1 MLYSD
6 RLTKELKA
14 ALKRLGMKIVS
25 RNGEVFEITDNPV
38 TFKADMSGYRDLEN
52 VSADEIERIVV
63 RLQKEAEA
71 ETRMV
76 SFTNGQEFLR
86 YILLP
91 EEEVTEHMV
100 SADFAA
106 GLKKVVVCT
115 VDDMH
120 IKLFDEKYLQRWA
133 VPKEVAISAAD
144 KNMCRLMDNCEFIVI
159 ELRPG
164 LKAVEVDAEYPVFT
178 AAFIACNNFRPRMS
192 KLLGEK
198 YIVLAPSS
206 SSVIAL
212 ENLTKDVADKI
223 GREVVS
229 AYNYAERPLTTAAL
243 VFDQTGITVAGKFDP
258 ERSYSK

>member
-1 MLYSD
+1 MLYAD
-6 RLTKELKA
+6 RLTKELKNV
-14 ALKRLGMKIVS
+14 LKRLGMKIVS
-25 RNGEVFEITDNPV
+25 RNGDVFEITDNHV

-52 VSADEIERIVV
+52 VSACTIENLIL

-133 VPKEVAISAAD
+133 VPKEVAVSAAD
-144 KNMCRLMDNCEFIVI
+144 KNMCRLMDSCEFIET
-159 ELRPG
+159 ELRSD
-164 LKAVEVDAEYPVFT
+164 LKAVEIEPKYPVFT
-178 AAFIACNNFRPRMS
+178 AAFVACNNFRLKMS
-192 KLLGEK
+192 GLLGET
-198 YIVLAPSS
+198 YIVLAPSA

-212 ENLTKDVADKI
+212 ENLTRDVAEEI
-223 GREVVS
+223 GRAVVKE
-229 AYNYAERPLTTAAL
+229 YNAAERPLTTAAL
-243 VFDQTGITVAGKFDP
+243 VFDKAGVTQAGRFDP
-258 ERSYSK
+258 ERSLTK